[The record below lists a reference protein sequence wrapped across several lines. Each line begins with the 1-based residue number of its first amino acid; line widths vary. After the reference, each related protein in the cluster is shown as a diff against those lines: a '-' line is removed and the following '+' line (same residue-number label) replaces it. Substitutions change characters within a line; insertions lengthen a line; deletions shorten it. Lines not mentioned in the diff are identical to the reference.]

1 MYCRIVKV
9 VKAHGK
15 CRIVA
20 CDTGSRPWPTLA
32 INNSDVCISTIFP
45 KSEFCPFLHQFTPK
59 MLKSGTVQTGLS
71 LGQNSTCSCLN
82 TCLWLLSHNSQVL
95 NHAIQNSWIKRNF
108 GVFVDSSSVLAEMK
122 QICSLYPYLIIKIWL
137 KSQIS
142 LSAFPV
148 SALQCLQPQCQ
159 PNFVRNR

>member
-1 MYCRIVKV
+1 MHCCLVAV
-9 VKAHGK
+9 VKTYCK

-20 CDTGSRPWPTLA
+20 SDRGSFPTLA
-32 INNSDVCISTIFP
+32 INNFDEWWSTMIL
-45 KSEFCPFLHQFTPK
+45 KKGVLHLLHQFAPK
-59 MLKSGTVQTGLS
+59 MHKSGTVQTGCS